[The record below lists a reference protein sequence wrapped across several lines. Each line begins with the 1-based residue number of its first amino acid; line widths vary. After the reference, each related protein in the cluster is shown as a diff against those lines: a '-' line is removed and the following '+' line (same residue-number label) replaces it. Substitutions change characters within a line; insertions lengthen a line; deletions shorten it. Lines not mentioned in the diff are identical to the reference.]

1 MTDSLLD
8 KYEIKYPRCG
18 FDLPS
23 GWVKL
28 VDELIPKLITA
39 GWDKDLHQVKEK
51 FGGLR
56 FYIGEGSEEVNRLIN
71 EAEDSSF
78 KICIVCGSSENV
90 TQAPGFWIE
99 YSCDECKKAKR

>member
-1 MTDSLLD
+1 MNHPMLE
-8 KYEIKYPRCG
+8 KYGIKYPICG

-23 GWVKL
+23 GWEKL
-28 VDELIPKLITA
+28 VDELIAKLITV

-56 FYIGEGSEEVNRLIN
+56 FYVGYTTNEMEDMIDAAEGASLG
-71 EAEDSSF
+71 
-78 KICIVCGSSENV
+78 ICIACGSTENV
-90 TQAPGFWIE
+90 TQASGFWIE